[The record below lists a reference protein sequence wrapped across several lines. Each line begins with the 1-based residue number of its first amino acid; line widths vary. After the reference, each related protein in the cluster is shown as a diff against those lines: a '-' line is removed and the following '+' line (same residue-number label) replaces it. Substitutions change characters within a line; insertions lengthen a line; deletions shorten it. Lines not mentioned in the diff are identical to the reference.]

1 MVLYNLC
8 TSGFHLASRN
18 SASKAKQNGREIRR
32 TRGPN
37 LLLFGYWRGQEPDPE
52 STRLPLPLASEHLAA
67 PICIQLN
74 RLS

>member
-1 MVLYNLC
+1 MHEWLPLGQQKLGQKNW
-8 TSGFHLASRN
+8 TEFRP
-18 SASKAKQNGREIRR
+18 

-37 LLLFGYWRGQEPDPE
+37 LLLFGYWRGQPPPREPPPMFE
-52 STRLPLPLASEHLAA
+52 PTEHLAA